1 MWLTQ
6 RGFAVSRHRSGGAA
20 LAAARAQ
27 APDVVVVEL
36 MVPDGGVPLVRAL
49 RAEAGCRDAI
59 IIVLT
64 TQADPALREHALE
77 AGADFYLVKPCGVLR
92 LGEVMAIAS
101 RDRSRLVAPDTC
113 GAKPSSARIRLALKR
128 SRAIRERLVSNDPAP
143 SIPPQRPAL
152 TALPGPHIEAS
163 GVPGVPRRWTLVE
176 PGTREWPPESRAV
189 AGRRVSTDARW
200 WRGICQGDAGGWICL
215 EQDANARG
223 TMSLPSSKARCAG
236 HARRAG

>member
-1 MWLTQ
+1 MATHAGRTAHTLASLDRPSTVRYPPPDVLLIEGHADSRELYDLWLTQ
-6 RGFAVSRHRSGGAA
+6 RGFTVCATASGAAA

-27 APDVVVVEL
+27 SPDVVVVEL

-128 SRAIRERLVSNDPAP
+128 SRAIRERLVSNDPPP
-143 SIPPQRPAL
+143 SFPP
-152 TALPGPHIEAS
+152 S
-163 GVPGVPRRWTLVE
+163 GL
-176 PGTREWPPESRAV
+176 
-189 AGRRVSTDARW
+189 
-200 WRGICQGDAGGWICL
+200 
-215 EQDANARG
+215 
-223 TMSLPSSKARCAG
+223 
-236 HARRAG
+236 H